1 MSLITI
7 SDLTMEYGPDTILE
21 NVSLSVAR
29 GERIGIV
36 GRNGGGKTTLLKAIL
51 GIEQP
56 ASGNIHIAKG
66 IRIGYLSQIQSVDES
81 QTVIQAAE
89 VALSAVADAETELR
103 IAEQALAENP
113 TDEELT
119 EALGAA
125 QDRHQYLGGH
135 FAVDGLHALWRTAA
149 QNLCI
154 SGACQA
160 RFSAIF
166 VLMAR
171 RNPGYDG
178 FMTPFGLPEN
188 PWVLRRIPRPDSG

>member
-36 GRNGGGKTTLLKAIL
+36 GRKGGGKTTLLKAIL

-66 IRIGYLSQIQSVDES
+66 IRIGYLSQIQSIDES

-89 VALSAVADAETELR
+89 VALSAVV
-103 IAEQALAENP
+103 P
-113 TDEELT
+113 
-119 EALGAA
+119 
-125 QDRHQYLGGH
+125 
-135 FAVDGLHALWRTAA
+135 RT
-149 QNLCI
+149 
-154 SGACQA
+154 
-160 RFSAIF
+160 
-166 VLMAR
+166 
-171 RNPGYDG
+171 
-178 FMTPFGLPEN
+178 TK
-188 PWVLRRIPRPDSG
+188 